1 MFKFPRIMGKRKKPK
16 KEKAPIP
23 SQPSGDKSG
32 QDTPERRELI
42 RQALE
47 TRHSKLHVFDSLSK
61 EEREKLYV
69 MALKTLIPDDK

>member
-16 KEKAPIP
+16 AEKTLIP
-23 SQPSGDKSG
+23 SQPFGDKPG
-32 QDTPERRELI
+32 QATPERRELI

-47 TRHSKLHVFDSLSK
+47 TRHSKAHVFDGLSK
-61 EEREKLYV
+61 KEREMLYV